1 MSKMGRA
8 YEWVQEN
15 GLENDPEALAKYIK
29 HLAEKG
35 DVNSNIRVTTKSKA
49 VKAR

>member
-15 GLENDPEALAKYIK
+15 GLENDPDALAKYIK

-35 DVNSNIRVTTKSKA
+35 DVNSNIRVTDKPKKKKTK
-49 VKAR
+49 

>member
-15 GLENDPEALAKYIK
+15 G
-29 HLAEKG
+29 
-35 DVNSNIRVTTKSKA
+35 
-49 VKAR
+49 

>member
-15 GLENDPEALAKYIK
+15 GLENDPDALAKYIK
-29 HLAEKG
+29 HLTEKG

-49 VKAR
+49 EKAK